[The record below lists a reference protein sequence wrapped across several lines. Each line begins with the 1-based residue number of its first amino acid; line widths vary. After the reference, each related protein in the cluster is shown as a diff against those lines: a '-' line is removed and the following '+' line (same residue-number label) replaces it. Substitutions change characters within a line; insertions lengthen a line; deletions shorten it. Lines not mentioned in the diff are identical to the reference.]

1 MKFNRIQSCGE
12 KMMKDM
18 NESKRAKRLTEVV
31 VSTDVAAV
39 VSRVVVVS
47 VVVVEVWKEFIIED
61 EYDKK

>member
-1 MKFNRIQSCGE
+1 
-12 KMMKDM
+12 MKDM
-18 NESKRAKRLTEVV
+18 NESKRAKRLTEVE